1 MENLSQYYQI
11 VESAI
16 KGLGIDPATCR
27 GQKPGQW
34 DLKKGS
40 ASVWVDIM
48 YIEKESR
55 AYFQVMA
62 PICEVPSAK
71 LEDFYK
77 ELLEINY
84 GLYGVSFVKYEKWIY
99 IKMIREAD
107 GLDANECSSMLN
119 RVGNYSD
126 HYDDYLKEKYHGTLG
141 NGSSWGK

>member
-1 MENLSQYYQI
+1 
-11 VESAI
+11 
-16 KGLGIDPATCR
+16 
-27 GQKPGQW
+27 
-34 DLKKGS
+34 
-40 ASVWVDIM
+40 
-48 YIEKESR
+48 
-55 AYFQVMA
+55 MA
-62 PICEVPSAK
+62 PICEVPAAK

-107 GLDANECSSMLN
+107 GLDVNECSSMLN